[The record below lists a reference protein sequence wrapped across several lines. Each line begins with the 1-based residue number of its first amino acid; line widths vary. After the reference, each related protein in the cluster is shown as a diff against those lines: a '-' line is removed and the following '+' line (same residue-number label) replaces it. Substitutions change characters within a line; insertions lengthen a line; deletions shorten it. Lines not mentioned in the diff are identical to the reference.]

1 MRPSD
6 APRHAVV
13 TPRKD
18 QKEGDM
24 TAPTLYRFAAGMLV
38 VSAVTITGGR
48 VLHPAVDHAGLTSAV
63 WAPAHWLWL
72 AGLLTGM
79 VGVIGLYLRQR
90 ERIGVAG
97 FFGAASAWTGM
108 GMMSGAIY
116 FEAVVQPGLI
126 GHAPQLVDSFV
137 AYEGM
142 GAFLPVFLASV
153 VLFGLGF
160 LVFGI
165 TMIRVGI
172 LPAWAA
178 GLLIIGSVIG
188 GPQGLLPPVIAYGAM
203 FALGIGLVGLAY
215 ALWAS
220 VPDAGGDSIPVT
232 RPSSA
237 PNTSP

>member
-1 MRPSD
+1 
-6 APRHAVV
+6 
-13 TPRKD
+13 
-18 QKEGDM
+18 M
-24 TAPTLYRFAAGMLV
+24 TASTLYRFAAVMLV
-38 VSAVTITGGR
+38 VSAAAITVGR
-48 VLHPAVDHAGLTSAV
+48 LLHPAVDHAGLTSGV

-90 ERIGVAG
+90 DRVGVLG
-97 FFGAASAWTGM
+97 FIGAASAWTGM

-116 FEAVVQPGLI
+116 FEAVVQPGLV

-160 LVFGI
+160 LLFGI
-165 TMIRVGI
+165 TMIRAGL

-188 GPQGLLPPVIAYGAM
+188 GPQGLLPPVVAYGAM

-215 ALWAS
+215 GLWAS
-220 VPDAGGDSIPVT
+220 VPEAEGEPIPVT
-232 RPSSA
+232 HPSSA
-237 PNTSP
+237 PNTSR

>member
-1 MRPSD
+1 
-6 APRHAVV
+6 
-13 TPRKD
+13 
-18 QKEGDM
+18 
-24 TAPTLYRFAAGMLV
+24 MLA
-38 VSAVTITGGR
+38 VSAVTITVGR
-48 VLHPAVDHAGLTSAV
+48 VLHPTVDHAGLTSAV

-90 ERIGVAG
+90 ERIGVPG
-97 FFGAASAWTGM
+97 FIGAAAAWAGM
-108 GMMSGAIY
+108 SMMSGAIY
-116 FEAVVQPGLI
+116 FEAVIQPGLV
-126 GHAPQLVDSFV
+126 GHAPQLVSSFA

-160 LVFGI
+160 LIFGI
-165 TMIRVGI
+165 ATIRARM

-215 ALWAS
+215 GLWNS
-220 VPDAGGDSIPVT
+220 VSDSEAE
-232 RPSSA
+232 RSSA
-237 PNTSP
+237 SRGLPAGSAAR

>member
-1 MRPSD
+1 
-6 APRHAVV
+6 
-13 TPRKD
+13 
-18 QKEGDM
+18 M
-24 TAPTLYRFAAGMLV
+24 TVSTLYRFTAVMLV
-38 VSAVTITGGR
+38 GSAVTITIGR
-48 VLHPAVDHAGLTSAV
+48 LLHPAVDHAGLTSDV
-63 WAPAHWLWL
+63 WAPAHWLWF

-90 ERIGVAG
+90 ERIGVLG
-97 FFGAASAWTGM
+97 FIGAASAWTGM

-126 GHAPQLVDSFV
+126 GHSPQLVDSFV

-165 TMIRVGI
+165 TMIRAGI

-215 ALWAS
+215 GLWAN
-220 VPDAGGDSIPVT
+220 VPDAGGDSIPPAT
-232 RPSSA
+232 RARGVGRVVP
-237 PNTSP
+237 PVRPKP